1 MNKLPY
7 WIAVEE
13 GTPVRFSDLSHLIA
27 HALHPSEE
35 ELMRYGAAR
44 VNLDAELREAVR
56 NGELIVR
63 NRAGFGRHKF
73 PEGAALLDSVVF
85 PRDLVVFLNDRGIDV
100 RLVPHGSG
108 PELWTLENAA
118 LALAEQLRLT
128 DESRGTLLDQ
138 MVVGANDGSLT
149 VRHPHTDLPTNTG
162 SVRTYYEMVTPKD
175 VNRWLSS
182 IDAPYQWECG
192 GELDEPAVVETH
204 TVQAS
209 RAPVAVGAA
218 KAQWIARARDLAAK
232 YVDAWRAA
240 GFEPTISDA
249 ALFVEGELFNKSIF
263 NTRGGPIDRE
273 TIRRDALA
281 GLTARRAGERRTGS
295 KIPQGQRQKMPS

>member
-7 WIAVEE
+7 WVAVEE

-138 MVVGANDGSLT
+138 MVVAANHGSLT

-162 SVRTYYEMVTPKD
+162 SVRTYYELVTPKD

-182 IDAPYQWECG
+182 IDAPYQWECSG
-192 GELDEPAVVETH
+192 DLNEPAVVKIQ
-204 TVQAS
+204 TVPPS
-209 RAPVAVGAA
+209 RAPVVGGSAKDQW
-218 KAQWIARARDLAAK
+218 KAQARDLAAK
-232 YVDAWRAA
+232 YVEAWRAA
-240 GFEPTISDA
+240 GFEPTIKDA

-273 TIRRDALA
+273 TIRRDALG
-281 GLTARRAGERRTGS
+281 GLTERRAGERRTGP

>member
-13 GTPVRFSDLSHLIA
+13 GTPVRFSDLSHMIA
-27 HALHPSEE
+27 HALHPSDE

-85 PRDLVVFLNDRGIDV
+85 PHDLGVFLNDRGIDV
-100 RLVPHGSG
+100 RLVPRAIG

-118 LALAEQLRLT
+118 IALAEQLMLT

-138 MVVGANDGSLT
+138 MVAAANDGVLT

-162 SVRTYYEMVTPKD
+162 SVRTSYELVTPKD

-182 IDAPYQWECG
+182 IDAPYQWECDG
-192 GELDEPAVVETH
+192 GEESDHAPASNRS
-204 TVQAS
+204 TVL
-209 RAPVAVGAA
+209 AVQERISSVKDKWEAE
-218 KAQWIARARDLAAK
+218 ARDLAAK
-232 YVDAWRAA
+232 YLIAWRAV
-240 GFEPTISDA
+240 GFEPTVEDA
-249 ALFVEGELFNKSIF
+249 AIYVEGELFVKSIF
-263 NTRGGPIDRE
+263 NTRGGVIDRS
-273 TIRRDALA
+273 TIKRQALT
-281 GLTARRAGERRTGS
+281 GITARRPGEKRAGR
-295 KIPQGQRQKMPS
+295 KIPKGQRQKMPS

>member
-1 MNKLPY
+1 M
-7 WIAVEE
+7 
-13 GTPVRFSDLSHLIA
+13 IA
-27 HALHPSEE
+27 HSLHPSEE

-56 NGELIVR
+56 NGELTVR

-85 PRDLVVFLNDRGIDV
+85 PHDLVIFLNDRGIDM
-100 RLVPHGSG
+100 RLIPHGSG
-108 PELWTLENAA
+108 PGLWTLENAA

-138 MVVGANDGSLT
+138 MVVAANNGVLT

-162 SVRTYYEMVTPKD
+162 SVRTYYELVTRKD

-182 IDAPYQWECG
+182 IDAPYQWECDG
-192 GELDEPAVVETH
+192 SDELDEPAVIKTQ
-204 TVQAS
+204 TVPAS
-209 RAPVAVGAA
+209 RAPVVGGSA
-218 KAQWIARARDLAAK
+218 KAQWTAQARDLAAK

-249 ALFVEGELFNKSIF
+249 AVYVEGELFIKSIF
-263 NTRGGPIDRE
+263 NTRGGVIDWATIKRE
-273 TIRRDALA
+273 ALT
-281 GLTARRAGERRTGS
+281 GITERRPGEKRS
-295 KIPQGQRQKMPS
+295 GRKIPKAQRQGMPMSWGLPIR